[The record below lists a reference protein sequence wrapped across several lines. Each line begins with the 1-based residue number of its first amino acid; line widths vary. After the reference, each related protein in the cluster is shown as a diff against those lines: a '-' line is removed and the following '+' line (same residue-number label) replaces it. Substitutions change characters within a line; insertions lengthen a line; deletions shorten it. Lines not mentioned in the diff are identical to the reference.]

1 MSQFQNRD
9 QITAQTSTG
18 SQRETHVERFI
29 SESSQSENYLVNY
42 VRKIEFIHSSSTV
55 YRFNPVTHLLTRS
68 DFHRSILLVH
78 QITEVSQEIIQ
89 KLAISI
95 FSVTNMKPVLIET
108 EFRSSLSSVSS
119 SELFDFLSF
128 CLPPSLSFLGK
139 ARCQILPQR
148 SAWVDLSDSNR
159 CSFCTPGYDWRSRGP
174 NKSWIGETSV
184 L

>member
-42 VRKIEFIHSSSTV
+42 IRKIESIHSSSTV
-55 YRFNPVTHLLTRS
+55 YHFNPVTHLLTRA

-89 KLAISI
+89 KQAISI
-95 FSVTNMKPVLIET
+95 FSVTNMKPALIET
-108 EFRSSLSSVSS
+108 AFRSSLSSVSS

-128 CLPPSLSFLGK
+128 CLPPSLLLCHLFCPLLWEGV
-139 ARCQILPQR
+139 RR
-148 SAWVDLSDSNR
+148 ENR
-159 CSFCTPGYDWRSRGP
+159 TRVNHLLISGF
-174 NKSWIGETSV
+174 
-184 L
+184 

>member
-1 MSQFQNRD
+1 MLDGSINQDNTTHDECHNSKTGTKSPHKHLRGHSVKPTWSVSSPSLPSLK
-9 QITAQTSTG
+9 ITWSTTSG
-18 SQRETHVERFI
+18 
-29 SESSQSENYLVNY
+29 
-42 VRKIEFIHSSSTV
+42 KIEFIHSSSTV

-128 CLPPSLSFLGK
+128 CLPPSLLL
-139 ARCQILPQR
+139 CHL
-148 SAWVDLSDSNR
+148 
-159 CSFCTPGYDWRSRGP
+159 FCP
-174 NKSWIGETSV
+174 
-184 L
+184 LL

>member
-42 VRKIEFIHSSSTV
+42 VRT
-55 YRFNPVTHLLTRS
+55 RFNPVTHLLTRS

-78 QITEVSQEIIQ
+78 QITEVSREIIQ

-95 FSVTNMKPVLIET
+95 FSVTNMKPALIET

-128 CLPPSLSFLGK
+128 CLPPSLLLCHLFCPLLWEGV
-139 ARCQILPQR
+139 RR
-148 SAWVDLSDSNR
+148 ENR
-159 CSFCTPGYDWRSRGP
+159 TRVNHLLIAGF
-174 NKSWIGETSV
+174 
-184 L
+184 